1 MNESDVYAHA
11 MPLRGIN
18 QHTST
23 AGEGGL
29 SIVGLIKKSG
39 KISGYQ
45 LSDGS
50 KVSKEQGVELARQ
63 NKIKGVAVAI
73 NQGTEYLRALPD
85 AAENNNLSNL
95 PSISE

>member
-1 MNESDVYAHA
+1 MSEHNHQTM
-11 MPLRGIN
+11 MPPSGIN
-18 QHTST
+18 QHQST
-23 AGEGGL
+23 AGADGL

-50 KVSKEQGVELARQ
+50 TVTKEQGVELARQ
-63 NKIKGVAVAI
+63 NKIRGVAVAT

-85 AAENNNLSNL
+85 GAENNNLGNL
-95 PSISE
+95 PSAQE